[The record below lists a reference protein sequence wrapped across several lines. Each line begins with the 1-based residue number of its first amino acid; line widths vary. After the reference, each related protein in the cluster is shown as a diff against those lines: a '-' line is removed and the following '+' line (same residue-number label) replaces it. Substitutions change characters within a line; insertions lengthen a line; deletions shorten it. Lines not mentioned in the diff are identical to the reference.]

1 MFFIA
6 NEDNVIVADYH
17 AELTLIKTITLSK
30 GTIDIAVGLESFF
43 IVVKSSN
50 VNLI

>member
-1 MFFIA
+1 ML
-6 NEDNVIVADYH
+6 VADYH
-17 AELTLIKTITLSK
+17 AELTIIKTITLSK

-43 IVVKSSN
+43 IVLKSST